1 MSKTNITNRWRDR
14 SQKWELYSCQKNLT
28 GTIYSSP
35 QHFFE
40 KYSQYQEL
48 FSLPF
53 TVDLHRNTM
62 ALLAVS
68 IRVEVGILQYVSW
81 KSRCRTSLK
90 KTQQPTCTRTRI
102 ASRALGLSSFTLLWI
117 IFAIKLRHN
126 DFILR
131 LGVFILVYFPTFWKK
146 KIACNDTLHMEQ

>member
-35 QHFFE
+35 QHLFE

-62 ALLAVS
+62 ALGLS

-102 ASRALGLSSFTLLWI
+102 ASRALGLSLFTLLWI

-126 DFILR
+126 DFIL
-131 LGVFILVYFPTFWKK
+131 VYFPTFWKK
-146 KIACNDTLHMEQ
+146 QKIACNDTLHMEQ